1 MITNVAQAVADAL
14 NGHEF
19 SVPFTAERV
28 ALPEFDLAEM
38 QELHMTVV
46 PRQVDSE
53 VLDRGRNTH
62 DVKVDVAVQKKVA
75 SVANEEIDPLLALVQ
90 EIADFLNRRNLDLSP
105 GPAGQAGGA
114 VWKKTENS
122 PVYSPE
128 HLREMRQ
135 FTSVLTVTYRVVR

>member
-1 MITNVAQAVADAL
+1 MITNVAQAVADML

-19 SVPFTAERV
+19 STPFTAERV

-38 QELHMTVV
+38 QELHVTVV
-46 PRQVDSE
+46 PRQVESE
-53 VLDRGRNTH
+53 TLDRGRDAH

-75 SVANEEIDPLLALVQ
+75 SLA
-90 EIADFLNRRNLDLSP
+90 DYLNRRPL
-105 GPAGQAGGA
+105 AEVGA
-114 VWKKTENS
+114 VWRKTENA

-135 FTSVLTVTYRVVR
+135 FTSVLTVTYRAVRP

>member
-1 MITNVAQAVADAL
+1 MVTNIAQAVADTL
-14 NGHEF
+14 NEQDF

-28 ALPEFDLAEM
+28 ALPEFDLAAM
-38 QELHMTVV
+38 QELHVTVV

-53 VLDRGRNTH
+53 VLDRGRDAH

-75 SVANEEIDPLLALVQ
+75 SIANEEIDPLLALVQ
-90 EIADFLNRRNLDLSP
+90 EIADFLNRRNLD
-105 GPAGQAGGA
+105 GA
-114 VWKKTENS
+114 IWKKTENN

-135 FTSVLTVTYRVVR
+135 FTSVLTITYRVVR